1 MLTPPDQSEADRM
14 RDAFDTA
21 AMALDCQLTPTTQE
35 TWGWNGRAL
44 AAPVSHKDR
53 TCWLRV
59 AAALDAVRSADF
71 PPTLRRAEALLETRA
86 LRMLGRESEAD
97 ARWSR
102 FVKSS
107 AGANREWVVGG

>member
-1 MLTPPDQSEADRM
+1 MKEEERQLMLTTAWLFARHGQGPRARVLLDAVVEEDP
-14 RDAFDTA
+14 RDGAAA
-21 AMALDCQLTPTTQE
+21 AMLADLLLAEHQPT
-35 TWGWNGRAL
+35 
-44 AAPVSHKDR
+44 
-53 TCWLRV
+53 
-59 AAALDAVRSADF
+59 AALDAVRSADF